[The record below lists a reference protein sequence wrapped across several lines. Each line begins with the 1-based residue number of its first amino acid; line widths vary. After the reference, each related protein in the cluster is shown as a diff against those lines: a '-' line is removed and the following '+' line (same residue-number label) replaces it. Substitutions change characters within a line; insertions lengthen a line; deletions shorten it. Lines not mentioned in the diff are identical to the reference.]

1 MSSDRLSMTVVTPS
15 YNQGRFIGRTIESV
29 LAQGTPGLEY
39 LIFDARSTDETA
51 EVLARYAGRV
61 RAVIEA
67 DKGQADAVNKGLR
80 AATGDVIAWLNSDDV
95 YYPGAFARVL
105 AAFEADPLLDVVYGD
120 ADHIDADDR
129 FIEPYPTEPFD
140 YRRLQEVCFFCQPA
154 TFFRRRVVA
163 RDGELR
169 VDLRYCMDYEYWLR
183 ICAARPPLHL
193 PHKLAGSRLYA
204 ENKTLGSRAPVH
216 REILGMLA
224 EKFDRPAPRWVYN
237 MAHVVVEEAGH
248 TRETPAKN
256 LAFVRA
262 LVAEST
268 SLFKQFGGVPI
279 AERITMAKW
288 LWGARRGAR

>member
-1 MSSDRLSMTVVTPS
+1 MSSSRLSITVVTPS
-15 YNQGRFIGRTIESV
+15 FNQGRFIGRTIESV
-29 LAQGTPGLEY
+29 LAQGAPNLEY

-51 EVLARYAGRV
+51 AVLARYADRV
-61 RAVIEA
+61 RAVIEP

-105 AAFEADPLLDVVYGD
+105 EAFEADPALDVVYGQ
-120 ADHIDADDR
+120 ADHIDADDCV
-129 FIEPYPTEPFD
+129 IEPYPIERFD
-140 YRRLQEVCFFCQPA
+140 YERLKEVCFICQPA
-154 TFFRRRVVA
+154 AFFRRRVVA

-183 ICAARPPLHL
+183 ICAARPPLHV
-193 PHKLAGSRLYA
+193 PFKLAGSRLYA

-216 REILGMLA
+216 REILQMLT
-224 EKFDRPAPRWVYN
+224 EKFGRPAPRWVYN
-237 MAHVVVEEAGH
+237 MAHVIVEEAGL
-248 TRETPAKN
+248 TREAPAKN

-262 LVAEST
+262 LASEST
-268 SLFKQFGGVPI
+268 QLFKEFGGVPL
-279 AERITMAKW
+279 AERVTMAKW